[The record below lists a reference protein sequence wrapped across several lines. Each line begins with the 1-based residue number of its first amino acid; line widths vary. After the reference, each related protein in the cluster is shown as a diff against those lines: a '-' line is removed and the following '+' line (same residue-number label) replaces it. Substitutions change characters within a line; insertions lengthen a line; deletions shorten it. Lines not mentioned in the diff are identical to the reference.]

1 MSDLCLTLLCPPAV
15 EEKLLDL
22 LLLSPHV
29 SVFTSAATAA
39 HGLAANGL
47 SQTEQVLGRSF
58 TTQVQVIIGSTEK
71 DALLAAI
78 QAQLAGAGGRY
89 WDTPVVEAGD
99 FDRQGVGEGKSVD
112 FGGGRSITK
121 TQHCS

>member
-29 SVFTSAATAA
+29 SVFTSAPTSA
-39 HGLAANGL
+39 HGLAVNGL

-58 TTQVQVIIGSTEK
+58 ATQVQVIIGSAEK
-71 DALLAAI
+71 DALLGAI
-78 QAQLAGAGGRY
+78 QAQLAGAGVRY
-89 WDTPVVEAGD
+89 WITPVVEAG
-99 FDRQGVGEGKSVD
+99 EMA
-112 FGGGRSITK
+112 
-121 TQHCS
+121 